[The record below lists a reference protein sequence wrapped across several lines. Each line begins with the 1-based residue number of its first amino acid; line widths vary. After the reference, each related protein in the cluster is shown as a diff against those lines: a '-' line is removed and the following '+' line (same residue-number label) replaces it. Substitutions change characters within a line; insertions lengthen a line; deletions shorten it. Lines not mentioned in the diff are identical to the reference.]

1 MRVYCTFVV
10 FLTAQF
16 TIQPLSVE
24 RAEGLEA
31 VFRCRYQAE
40 GFTDNYV
47 WAINN
52 IKVGADTETVRVRR
66 PSSLGGPTTLTIL
79 ATPQHN
85 NSIVYCSAVII
96 NGTDITL
103 ADSSTA
109 SLVVHGES
117 IIILIASA

>member
-1 MRVYCTFVV
+1 M
-10 FLTAQF
+10 LTAQF
-16 TIQPLSVE
+16 TVQPVSVE

-31 VFRCRYQAE
+31 VFSCRYQVE
-40 GFTDNYV
+40 GFTDNYF
-47 WAINN
+47 WYINN
-52 IKVGADTETVRVRR
+52 VVVGPDTESIRARP
-66 PSSLGGPTTLTIL
+66 PSSPGESTTLTIL

-117 IIILIASA
+117 LS